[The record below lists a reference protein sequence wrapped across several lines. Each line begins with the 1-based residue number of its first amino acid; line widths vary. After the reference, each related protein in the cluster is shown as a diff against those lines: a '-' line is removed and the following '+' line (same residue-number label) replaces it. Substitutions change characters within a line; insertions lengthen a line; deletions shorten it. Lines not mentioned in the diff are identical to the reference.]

1 MKHLMTCFSVG
12 SMSMVQIPNWFSGE
26 DIGSTKDNPF
36 PLPDAYMAAQQR
48 NVCFYFSMKQSMYL
62 FAFVH
67 ILSSDLVIPFFFY
80 FHQLKNFE
88 ETRRSL
94 KEAPLEENRKRELS
108 SALHVYFK
116 DWLYGKDFL

>member
-1 MKHLMTCFSVG
+1 
-12 SMSMVQIPNWFSGE
+12 MVQIPNWFSGE

-67 ILSSDLVIPFFFY
+67 ILSSDLVIPFFF
-80 FHQLKNFE
+80 L
-88 ETRRSL
+88 
-94 KEAPLEENRKRELS
+94 LS
-108 SALHVYFK
+108 SA
-116 DWLYGKDFL
+116 